1 MSKMKVT
8 WYDYDTRKGEK
19 RHKVVAESTFAGKK
33 VRGVAKCA
41 PGDEYDPDIGMN
53 LATLRCNLKIAAKR
67 LARAEQKKY
76 EAYDAFADA
85 AQHYDA
91 MSNYW
96 SDAVQDYNNAAA
108 QLAELENS
116 LKKE

>member
-1 MSKMKVT
+1 MSKMKISR
-8 WYDYDTRKGEK
+8 YDYHTRDGEE
-19 RHKVVAESTFAGKK
+19 RHKIVAESSFAGKK
-33 VRGVAKCA
+33 VRGVARCA
-41 PGDEYDPDIGMN
+41 PGDKYDPDIGMD
-53 LATLRCNLKIAAKR
+53 LATLRCNVKIASKR

-76 EAYDAFADA
+76 EAYEAFADA

-91 MSNYW
+91 MSTYW

-116 LKKE
+116 LRKE